1 LNRLRPILKLI
12 LLLVIILGPLAYVY
26 FVSPHLF
33 DQFKTMEGVN
43 AFLEQYKAASILVY
57 IGLQIAQIVI
67 SVIPGQFIQFAAGYA
82 YGFWFGYLFS
92 IIGIALGTTCAFY
105 LARVLGR
112 DGVHLLFGEEKITR
126 FVKQL
131 NSKRGFAIMFALFL
145 IPGFPKDLISYAAG
159 VSEFRYR
166 TFLIL
171 SLAGRTPALMG
182 TIMMGSMLHKESYIG
197 MIILGVVATGLF
209 VYLLIRR
216 HWFTSYIDKIYV
228 KLSAPPHTK
237 K

>member
-1 LNRLRPILKLI
+1 MNRLRPILKLI

-26 FVSPHLF
+26 FISPHLI
-33 DQFKTMEGVN
+33 DQFKTTEGVN
-43 AFLEQYKAASILVY
+43 AFLDQYKAASIFVY
-57 IGLQIAQIVI
+57 IGLQIVQVII

-92 IIGIALGTTCAFY
+92 IVGIAVGTTCAFY
-105 LARVLGR
+105 LARALGT
-112 DGVHLLFGEEKITR
+112 DGVHLLFGEDRISR

-171 SLAGRTPALMG
+171 ALAGRTPALMG
-182 TIMMGSMLHKESYIG
+182 TIMMGSMLQNESYIG
-197 MIILGVVATGLF
+197 MIILGVIAVGLF
-209 VYLLIRR
+209 VFLLIRR
-216 HWFTSYIDKIYV
+216 HWLTSYIDKIYV
-228 KLSAPPHTK
+228 KLSAPPHSK